1 VRVENARAGRLSS
14 ELAEWA
20 APAALAG
27 LRDEYLAFLAE
38 HGDAALERDGGSEHV
53 TASCFVLS
61 PALDRVLLCYHRK
74 GRFWVQLGGHVE
86 SADASVPAAAEREA
100 REESG
105 LPALTLLGDVPLDL
119 DRHGLGGGF
128 GRCSAHWDIGYG
140 AIADPAQPF
149 AVSDES
155 DALAW
160 WPVDALPEDVP
171 PGFPERLAG
180 ALAAAR
186 RL

>member
-1 VRVENARAGRLSS
+1 MGDSRVGRLSI
-14 ELAEWA
+14 ELAEWDP
-20 APAALAG
+20 PAALAG
-27 LRDEYLAFLAE
+27 LRDEYLAFLRQRGAS
-38 HGDAALERDGGSEHV
+38 ALERGGGAEHV
-53 TASCFVLS
+53 TASCFVFS
-61 PALDRVLLCYHRK
+61 PGLDRVLLCYHRK

-86 SADASVPAAAEREA
+86 AADASVPAAAEREA

-105 LPALTLLGDVPLDL
+105 LAGLTLLGTVPLDL
-119 DRHGLGGGF
+119 DRHGLGDGF
-128 GRCSAHWDIGYG
+128 GRCSAHWDVGYG
-140 AIADPAQPF
+140 AIADPALPF
-149 AVSDES
+149 TVSDES

-160 WPVDALPEDVP
+160 WPVDALPADVP

>member
-1 VRVENARAGRLSS
+1 MENARAGRLSI
-14 ELAEWA
+14 ELAEWDP
-20 APAALAG
+20 PAALAG

-38 HGDAALERDGGSEHV
+38 HGAAALERGGGPEHV

-61 PALDRVLLCYHRK
+61 PGLDRVLLCYHRK
-74 GRFWVQLGGHVE
+74 GRFWVQLGGHIE
-86 SADASVPAAAEREA
+86 PADASVPAAAEREA

-105 LPALTLLGDVPLDL
+105 LTELTLLGDVPLDL

-128 GRCSAHWDIGYG
+128 GRCSTHWDVGYG

-149 AVSDES
+149 VVSDES

>member
-1 VRVENARAGRLSS
+1 MSAQ
-14 ELAEWA
+14 LAEWA
-20 APAALAG
+20 APPALAG
-27 LRDEYLAFLAE
+27 LRDEYLAFADE
-38 HGDAALERDGGSEHV
+38 RGASALERGGGPEHI

-61 PALDRVLLCYHRK
+61 PDLERVLLCYHRK

-86 SADASVPAAAEREA
+86 PADASVPATAEREA

-105 LPALTLLGDVPLDL
+105 IEALTLRSPVPVDL

-128 GRCSAHWDIGYG
+128 GRCTTHWDVGY
-140 AIADPAQPF
+140 AAVVDPAVPLV
-149 AVSDES
+149 VSDES

-160 WPVDALPEDVP
+160 WPVAALPAEIP
-171 PGFPERLAG
+171 PRFDRRLAG
-180 ALAAAR
+180 ALAGVR

>member
-1 VRVENARAGRLSS
+1 MRVEDARVGQLSV

-20 APAALAG
+20 APTALAG

-38 HGDAALERDGGSEHV
+38 HGPAALERGGGPEHI

-61 PALDRVLLCYHRK
+61 PGLDRVLLCYHRK

-86 SADASVPAAAEREA
+86 AADASVPAAAEREA

-105 LPALTLLGDVPLDL
+105 LAALTLLGAVPLDL

-128 GRCSAHWDIGYG
+128 RCSAHWDIGYG
-140 AIADPAQPF
+140 AIADPAAPL

-155 DALAW
+155 EDLAW
-160 WPVDALPEDVP
+160 WPVDALPADVP